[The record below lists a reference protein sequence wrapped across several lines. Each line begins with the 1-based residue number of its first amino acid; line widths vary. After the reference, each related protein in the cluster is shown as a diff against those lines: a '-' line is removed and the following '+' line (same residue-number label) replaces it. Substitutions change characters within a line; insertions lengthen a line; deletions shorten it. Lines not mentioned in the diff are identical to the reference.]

1 MIEIFV
7 HFVAGSKFQQTGMFE
22 VSKADDEEKPNSSST
37 DDNAAQKLT
46 AGPQSSSAL
55 RVTIPTELQG
65 VAYIMVL
72 CQKGKLLSYTY
83 NMFKS
88 RSRCYDGVPG

>member
-1 MIEIFV
+1 MIDIFFY
-7 HFVAGSKFQQTGMFE
+7 FVAGSKFQQTGTFE
-22 VSKADDEEKPNSSST
+22 VSKADDEEKLNSSAEDSST
-37 DDNAAQKLT
+37 QKLS

-72 CQKGKLLSYTY
+72 CQKGKLHS
-83 NMFKS
+83 
-88 RSRCYDGVPG
+88 V